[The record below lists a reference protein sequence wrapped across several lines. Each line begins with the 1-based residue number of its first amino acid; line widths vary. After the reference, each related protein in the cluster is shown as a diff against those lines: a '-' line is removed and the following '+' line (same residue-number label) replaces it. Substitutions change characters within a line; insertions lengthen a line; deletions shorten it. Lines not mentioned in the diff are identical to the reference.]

1 MKACWA
7 ASSSDGCVVPLNG
20 VTDTNDMPMSRCTS
34 MGAKVGK
41 MEGIGVGDR
50 DLLVGDWV
58 KGILLG

>member
-1 MKACWA
+1 
-7 ASSSDGCVVPLNG
+7 
-20 VTDTNDMPMSRCTS
+20 